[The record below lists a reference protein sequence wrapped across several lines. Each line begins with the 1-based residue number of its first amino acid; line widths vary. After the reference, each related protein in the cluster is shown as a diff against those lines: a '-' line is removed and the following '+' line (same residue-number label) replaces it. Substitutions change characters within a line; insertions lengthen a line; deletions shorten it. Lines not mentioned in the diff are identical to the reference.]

1 MGLIDLLP
9 KSNFGLQGQT
19 PNKVQDGNTASTLHK
34 EYSINGKP
42 VQGGKL
48 PQPSSLD
55 LNGKTPA
62 KYTDNLPK

>member
-9 KSNFGLQGQT
+9 KSNFGLHGQT
-19 PNKVQDGNTASTLHK
+19 PGKVQDGNAASTLHN

-42 VQGGKL
+42 KQTGAL
-48 PQPSSLD
+48 PKPSTLD
-55 LNGKTPA
+55 LEGKVPT

>member
-19 PNKVQDGNTASTLHK
+19 PNKVQDGNVASTLHK

-42 VQGGKL
+42 KQTGTV
-48 PQPSSLD
+48 PPPSELD
-55 LNGKTPA
+55 LNGQTPD
-62 KYTDNLPK
+62 KYMDNLPK